1 MGSPTGIILLIGKGN
16 YSDDVEYKRLNYVRH
31 NKATWVCKK
40 TCIGVEPSD
49 ENSDYWQILAVD
61 GENAS
66 SMVGATSV
74 SDGES
79 GSVPKPTIQDKDK
92 FLRGDGTWSDISLD
106 DKANGKG
113 ITFSVQ
119 DGIPY
124 MSYVINEDSEIDV
137 MVASIFD
144 DDPTNDVESDT
155 NIDTMISN
163 IYDDDPTNDAE
174 PDSEIDGMVNN
185 MFNT

>member
-1 MGSPTGIILLIGKGN
+1 M
-16 YSDDVEYKRLNYVRH
+16 
-31 NKATWVCKK
+31 
-40 TCIGVEPSD
+40 
-49 ENSDYWQILAVD
+49 
-61 GENAS
+61 
-66 SMVGATSV
+66 
-74 SDGES
+74 
-79 GSVPKPTIQDKDK
+79 
-92 FLRGDGTWSDISLD
+92 D

-155 NIDTMISN
+155 NIDKMISN

-174 PDSEIDGMVNN
+174 PDPEIDGMVNN